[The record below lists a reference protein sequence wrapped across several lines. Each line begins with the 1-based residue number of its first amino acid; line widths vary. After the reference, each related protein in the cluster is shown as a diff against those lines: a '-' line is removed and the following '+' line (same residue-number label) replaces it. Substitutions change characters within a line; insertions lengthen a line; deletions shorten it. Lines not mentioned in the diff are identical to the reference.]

1 MTLAGLIR
9 HLLAQQVLQHV
20 LTCIQVGQLA
30 IQMRELLRNQLDVVV
45 MLDGPEAELLARELT
60 PCPGLGERM
69 RTRMPLGTGC
79 GERRI
84 ELFFGHQFFIRS
96 HRENS

>member
-1 MTLAGLIR
+1 MTLARLVR
-9 HLLAQQVLQHV
+9 HFLAQQVLQHV
-20 LTCIQVGQLA
+20 LARIQIGQLA
-30 IQMRELLRNQLDVVV
+30 VQMRELLRNQLDVVV

-60 PCPGLGERM
+60 PRPGLGERM
-69 RTRMPLGTGC
+69 RTRMALGTGRS
-79 GERRI
+79 ERGV